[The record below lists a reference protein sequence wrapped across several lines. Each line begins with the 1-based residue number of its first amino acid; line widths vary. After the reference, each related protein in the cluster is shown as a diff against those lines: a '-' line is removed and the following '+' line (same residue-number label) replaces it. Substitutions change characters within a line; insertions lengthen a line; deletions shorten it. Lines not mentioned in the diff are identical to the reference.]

1 MLLPRFGN
9 MGKELAAYNTQLFAE
24 RVMPKVKGLFSEWE
38 DRWWPQPMAR
48 AERAA
53 VQPPLLAAE

>member
-1 MLLPRFGN
+1 MASSQ
-9 MGKELAAYNTQLFAE
+9 MT
-24 RVMPKVKGLFSEWE
+24 